1 MIGKRLPG
9 VVLAAAAVTS
19 AALVATG
26 PAVAAPYQQ
35 PHRPAPVHG
44 VMHGVMHGVTQTN
57 LVSDQPGK
65 AQLTDPNLVNAWG
78 MSRGADTPVW
88 VSDTNTGVS
97 TLYSGAVKGSPV
109 VAAPAGKQLVVKVP
123 GGPVTGQTFNSASS
137 GFVVPGTHAS
147 ANFIFAT
154 IGGTIAAW
162 NGAAGTQAVTVA
174 TTRGAMYTG
183 LTEVSSRFG
192 PLLLAANFHNNSID
206 VFNSSFHKINAASMF
221 RDRSL
226 PRDYAPFNVQVL
238 GNAVYV
244 AFAKQDAD
252 KQDTADGAGHGFV
265 DRFTTIGTNEQR
277 VASAGALNSP
287 WGLDIAPQK
296 FGKFSNDLLV
306 GNFGDGTIHAYNPH
320 SGRFLGTLTDTKGH
334 VIKIERLWSL
344 LTGDAVAGGPNSVW
358 FSSGPNDEQ
367 HGLLGILTA
376 R

>member
-1 MIGKRLPG
+1 MIGKRLSVG
-9 VVLAAAAVTS
+9 VLAAAAVTS

-26 PAVAAPYQQ
+26 PASAATYK
-35 PHRPAPVHG
+35 HLHDPAPVHG
-44 VMHGVMHGVTQTN
+44 ITQTN

-65 AQLTDPNLVNAWG
+65 AQLTDPNLVNPWG

-88 VSDTNTGVS
+88 ASDTGTGVA

-109 VAAPAGKQLVVKVP
+109 VAQPAGKQLIVKVP

-137 GFVVPGTHAS
+137 GFVVPGTNAP
-147 ANFIFAT
+147 ANFLFAT
-154 IGGTIAAW
+154 LGGSIAAW

-174 TTRGAMYTG
+174 TTRGASYTG

-226 PRDYAPFNVQVL
+226 PRGYAPFNVQVL

-244 AFAKQDAD
+244 TFAKQDAA
-252 KQDTADGAGHGFV
+252 KQRTADGAGHGFV
-265 DRFTTIGTNEQR
+265 DRFTTIGTHAKR

-287 WGLDIAPQK
+287 WGLDVAPQK
-296 FGKFSNDLLV
+296 FGKFSGDLLV
-306 GNFGDGTIHAYNPH
+306 GNFGDGKIHAYNPH
-320 SGRFLGTLTDTKGH
+320 NGRFVGTLTDTKGH

-358 FSSGPNDEQ
+358 FSAGPDNEQ
-367 HGLLGILTA
+367 HGLLGVLTA

>member
-1 MIGKRLPG
+1 MIGKLLPR
-9 VVLAAAAVTS
+9 VAIAAAAVTS

-26 PAVAAPYQQ
+26 SAVAAPY
-35 PHRPAPVHG
+35 HPAPV
-44 VMHGVMHGVTQTN
+44 HGVTQTN

-65 AQLTDPNLVNAWG
+65 AQLTDPNLVNPWG
-78 MSRGADTPVW
+78 LSRAADSPVW

-97 TLYSGAVKGSPV
+97 TLYSGAVNGSPV
-109 VAAPAGKQLVVKVP
+109 VAAPAGKQLIVKVP
-123 GGPVTGQTFNSASS
+123 GGPVTGQTSNSTTS
-137 GFVVPGTHAS
+137 GFVVPGTNAS

-174 TTRGAMYTG
+174 KTAGAQYTG
-183 LTEVSSRFG
+183 LTEVQSPFG

-206 VFNSSFHKINAASMF
+206 VFNSSFHKINTAGMF

-226 PRDYAPFNVQVL
+226 PRGFAPFNVQVL

-244 AFAKQDAD
+244 TYAKQDAA
-252 KQDTADGAGHGFV
+252 KQETADGAGRGFV
-265 DRFTTIGTNEQR
+265 DRFTTIGTHAQR

-287 WGLDIAPQK
+287 WGLDIAPQG
-296 FGKFSNDLLV
+296 FGKFAGDLLV
-306 GNFGDGTIHAYNPH
+306 GNFGDGTIHAYNQH
-320 SGRFLGTLTDTKGH
+320 TGRFLGTLTDTHGH

-344 LTGDAVAGGPNSVW
+344 LTGDAVAGGPNAIW
-358 FSSGPNDEQ
+358 FSSGPDAEQ

>member
-1 MIGKRLPG
+1 MIAKRLSG

-26 PAVAAPYQQ
+26 PAAATPYK
-35 PHRPAPVHG
+35 HILHPAPVHG
-44 VMHGVMHGVTQTN
+44 VAQTN

-65 AQLTDPNLVNAWG
+65 AKITDPNLVNPWG

-88 VSDTNTGVS
+88 VSDTGTGTT
-97 TLYSGAVKGSPV
+97 TLYSGAVQGSPV
-109 VAAPAGKQLVVKVP
+109 VAAPAGKPLVVKVP
-123 GGPVTGQTFNSASS
+123 GGPVTGQTANSAAS
-137 GFVVPGTHAS
+137 GFVVPGTNAP
-147 ANFIFAT
+147 ANFLFAT

-174 TTRGAMYTG
+174 SAPGAMYTG

-192 PLLLAANFHNNSID
+192 PLLLAADFHDNRID
-206 VFNSSFHKINAASMF
+206 VFNSSFHKVNVGNMF

-226 PRDYAPFNVQVL
+226 PRGYAPFNVQVL
-238 GNAVYV
+238 GSAVYV
-244 AFAKQDAD
+244 TFAKQDAAR
-252 KQDTADGAGHGFV
+252 QETADGPGRGFV
-265 DRFTTIGTNEQR
+265 DRFTTTRTHEQR

-287 WGLDIAPQK
+287 WGLEIAPPK

-320 SGRFLGTLTDTKGH
+320 NGRFLGTLTDTRGH

-344 LTGDAVAGGPNSVW
+344 LTGDAVAGGPNAVW
-358 FSSGPNDEQ
+358 FSSGPDDEH
-367 HGLLGILTA
+367 HGLVGILTA